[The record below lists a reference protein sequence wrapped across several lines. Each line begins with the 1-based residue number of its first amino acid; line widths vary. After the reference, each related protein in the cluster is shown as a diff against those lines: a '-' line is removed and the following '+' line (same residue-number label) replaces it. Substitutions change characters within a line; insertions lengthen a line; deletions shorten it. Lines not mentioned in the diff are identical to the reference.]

1 MLIMPVFWFCFIW
14 RISRPAKK
22 LPTMFKYG
30 YLVIILFAELLL
42 FTTPWHGL
50 IWQGFWLDGKNL
62 VGAQGMLGWS
72 EGLNGFL
79 CAATLSLNI
88 SWILKSRGIRHKQA
102 IWFLVAESISFVGI
116 TFDIIFF
123 THFIPWVTLIT
134 SGCITWCFYRWQ
146 TYNIFEL
153 AQKVVIADIVDGW
166 LLVDEYGYIIDLN
179 YVAQKI
185 LRGLSVQI
193 GGELNTLIQEWPV
206 LEKFNEGSGE
216 TIETFR
222 NYTSGRCYYEIKKIL
237 LEKNEIS
244 FGQIIL
250 FQDITLKKKA
260 VLEAWNKKKKQLSE
274 KNV

>member
-1 MLIMPVFWFCFIW
+1 
-14 RISRPAKK
+14 
-22 LPTMFKYG
+22 
-30 YLVIILFAELLL
+30 
-42 FTTPWHGL
+42 
-50 IWQGFWLDGKNL
+50 
-62 VGAQGMLGWS
+62 
-72 EGLNGFL
+72 
-79 CAATLSLNI
+79 
-88 SWILKSRGIRHKQA
+88 
-102 IWFLVAESISFVGI
+102 
-116 TFDIIFF
+116 
-123 THFIPWVTLIT
+123 
-134 SGCITWCFYRWQ
+134 
-146 TYNIFEL
+146 L